1 MAEREP
7 SPSDPAEPGRADRSA
22 SRSGAS
28 LADRALALAPGATGA
43 SQPAMTVLQVIPR
56 LESGG
61 AEAGAIQ
68 VAARLVRH
76 GHRAVVVSE
85 GGRLVPHLEAA
96 GAEHVAMP
104 VASKNPLTILA
115 NARRLARLAGDHG
128 ADLLHVRSRAPAWSV
143 LLAARAAGLPWI
155 ATYHSDYSARGRLK
169 RLYNSGMVRGRAV
182 IAVSEAVADSI
193 RRHYPA
199 LPEDRI
205 VVVHRGVDLTAFD
218 PAAVTEGAV
227 AALRR
232 GWGADDDHP
241 AVLLAGRMTAR
252 KGHRDALAALARLA
266 RPAPILVFAGD
277 GQGSDYPELLAA
289 EARRLGVAERVRFL
303 GHVDPSAMAAVYR
316 AADIALNI
324 SSAEGFPRVAL
335 EAQAMGVPVIV
346 SDIGPTREA
355 VAAPPEVPLA
365 EATGLRVPFADPESL
380 AAAIARLA
388 ALPPEERRA
397 IGARGAARVRSRWTA
412 ERMTGLTLGLYRAV
426 LEREALAPPHGR

>member
-1 MAEREP
+1 MAEREA
-7 SPSDPAEPGRADRSA
+7 SPSDAEPGRAP
-22 SRSGAS
+22 SRRGTS
-28 LADRALALAPGATGA
+28 LADRALALTPGPAGA
-43 SQPAMTVLQVIPR
+43 HQPPMTILQVIPR

-85 GGRLVPHLEAA
+85 GGRLVPHLRAA
-96 GAEHVAMP
+96 GAEHVTMP
-104 VASKNPLTILA
+104 VASKNPLTLLA
-115 NARRLARLAGDHG
+115 NGRRLARLAAACG

-143 LLAARAAGLPWI
+143 LLAARKAGLPWI
-155 ATYHSDYSARGRLK
+155 ATYHSDYSARSAAK

-182 IAVSEAVADSI
+182 IAVSDAVADSI

-199 LPEDRI
+199 LPEDR
-205 VVVHRGVDLTAFD
+205 VVVIHRGVDLAAFD
-218 PAAVTEGAV
+218 PAAVTEDTIAD
-227 AALRR
+227 LRR
-232 GWGADDDHP
+232 DWGADAEH
-241 AVLLAGRMTAR
+241 AAILLAGRMTAR
-252 KGHRDALAALARLA
+252 KGHRDALAALARLGQ
-266 RPAPILVFAGD
+266 PSPILVFAGD
-277 GQGSDYPELLAA
+277 GQGSDYPDQLAA
-289 EARRLGVAERVRFL
+289 EARRLGVADRVRFL

-355 VAAPPEVPLA
+355 VAAPPEVELA
-365 EATGLRVPFADPESL
+365 DATGLRVPFADPESL

-388 ALPPEERRA
+388 ALSPEERRS
-397 IGARGAARVRSRWTA
+397 IGARGAARVRARWTA

-426 LEREALAPPHGR
+426 LEREALSPPRGR